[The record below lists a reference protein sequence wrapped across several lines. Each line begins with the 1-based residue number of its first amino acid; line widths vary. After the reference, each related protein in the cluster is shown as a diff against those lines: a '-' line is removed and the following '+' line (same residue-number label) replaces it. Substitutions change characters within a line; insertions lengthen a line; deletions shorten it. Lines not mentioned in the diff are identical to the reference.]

1 MTNIKHIEEL
11 VNNYF
16 QLDITRKTRQR
27 KYIEARFIYFKLAKK
42 FTEMSLV
49 QIAKTTKQN
58 HATVLHGIKTLE
70 NLMEIDKRLKFN
82 YKLLENKSAD
92 FDQREINL
100 NEFTEGLVQKYMTL
114 KQLNKELT
122 EQVNKLTEENKNLKF
137 YKNRNPKIYN

>member
-1 MTNIKHIEEL
+1 
-11 VNNYF
+11 
-16 QLDITRKTRQR
+16 
-27 KYIEARFIYFKLAKK
+27 
-42 FTEMSLV
+42 
-49 QIAKTTKQN
+49 
-58 HATVLHGIKTLE
+58 
-70 NLMEIDKRLKFN
+70 MEIDKRLKFN

-100 NEFTEGLVQKYMTL
+100 NDFTEGLVQKYMTL